1 MMDFI
6 ADFIANFIAE
16 ILERMFGAGFGKKN
30 QRRKTG
36 KNRFECR
43 DRRGCLKTQLLQ
55 CPFVKVVK
63 MAQKTSVFRFL
74 RHKY

>member
-16 ILERMFGAGFGKKN
+16 ILERMFGAGLGKKN

-36 KNRFECR
+36 K
-43 DRRGCLKTQLLQ
+43 KQI
-55 CPFVKVVK
+55 
-63 MAQKTSVFRFL
+63 
-74 RHKY
+74 